1 MTGAELHGI
10 IPSNKLEGTNMS
22 LIKLIEEV
30 EKLTFQAKPTVLS
43 KLISVAGILAQHPEA
58 EHLLDEPK
66 PAKPAKPS
74 KPAFTKSVKPGSDM
88 PVGG

>member
-1 MTGAELHGI
+1 
-10 IPSNKLEGTNMS
+10 MS